1 MTELIDIQVKNLRDV
16 IFFSNGN
23 PESAQTWS
31 NVPKCFVDTLRR
43 KGIKVHP
50 VALTNERL
58 QDVYDSFFRRVLKVL
73 TFWYD
78 EPRYYAYTWLHKWLA
93 EKRIKKAVA
102 TYPQA
107 DYCFFINYAFCNK
120 FSGIPSLLL
129 SDWTNVINLQRHG
142 KSASRFQKRFCMQ
155 EREAVEHAEHVI
167 SIFPLCAEEMRQLY
181 PTANIHYLGG
191 NVINNLSG
199 DEPHPDEI
207 VGRKKAAKKILFIG
221 KPDRYKMSAIKVMEA
236 VGRMR
241 NDPRFMNLEL
251 DIVGIKAD
259 QLPQVPDFAHCHG
272 FLRKDNPAECK
283 EYYKLLKEA
292 KVIVNPTPKWAAY
305 SSIIEA
311 MYFCTPVVVSP
322 FDDFVNE
329 FGEEINFGSYNK
341 EFTAEEIAKNIERI
355 VVAENYED
363 ICRNAHDAVKDYTW
377 DRYVDKILALCEK

>member
-1 MTELIDIQVKNLRDV
+1 MPIREI
-16 IFFSNGN
+16 IFFAGGD

-31 NVPKCFVDTLRR
+31 NVPKCFIDGLRR
-43 KGIKVHP
+43 KGIVVHP
-50 VALTNERL
+50 VALTHQRWERL
-58 QDVYDSFFRRVLKVL
+58 YDNIIRKVLKVL
-73 TFWYD
+73 TLWYD
-78 EPRYYAYTWLHKWLA
+78 EPRYYAYTWLHKLLA

-102 TYPQA
+102 TFPQA

-120 FSGIPSLLL
+120 FSRIPSLLL

-221 KPDRYKMSAIKVMEA
+221 KPDRYKMSAIKVIEA

-241 NDPRFMNLEL
+241 NDTRFMNLEL
-251 DIVGIKAD
+251 DIVGIRAD
-259 QLPQVPDFAHCHG
+259 QLPQVPEFTHCHG

-292 KVIVNPTPKWAAY
+292 MVIVNPTPKWAAY

-341 EFTAEEIAKNIERI
+341 EFTAEGIAKNIERI

>member
-1 MTELIDIQVKNLRDV
+1 MPTHGCTSGWLK
-16 IFFSNGN
+16 S
-23 PESAQTWS
+23 ESRKPWQHIHRPTIVFLS
-31 NVPKCFVDTLRR
+31 ITLS
-43 KGIKVHP
+43 V
-50 VALTNERL
+50 TN
-58 QDVYDSFFRRVLKVL
+58 
-73 TFWYD
+73 
-78 EPRYYAYTWLHKWLA
+78 
-93 EKRIKKAVA
+93 
-102 TYPQA
+102 
-107 DYCFFINYAFCNK
+107 
-120 FSGIPSLLL
+120 PSLLL
-129 SDWTNVINLQRHG
+129 SDWTNIINLQRHG

-241 NDPRFMNLEL
+241 NDTRFMNLEL

-272 FLRKDNPAECK
+272 FLRKDNPVECK
-283 EYYKLLKEA
+283 EYYELLKEA

-341 EFTAEEIAKNIERI
+341 EFTAEGIAKNIERI
-355 VVAENYED
+355 VVAEN
-363 ICRNAHDAVKDYTW
+363 
-377 DRYVDKILALCEK
+377 

>member
-1 MTELIDIQVKNLRDV
+1 MPIREI
-16 IFFSNGN
+16 IFFAGGD

-31 NVPKCFVDTLRR
+31 NVPKCFIDGLRR
-43 KGIKVHP
+43 KGIVVHP
-50 VALTNERL
+50 VALTHQRWERL
-58 QDVYDSFFRRVLKVL
+58 YDNFIRKVLKVL
-73 TFWYD
+73 MLWYD
-78 EPRYYAYTWLHKWLA
+78 EPKYYGYTWLHKWIGNR
-93 EKRIKKAVA
+93 RIKKAVA
-102 TYPQA
+102 AYPQA
-107 DYCFFINYAFCNK
+107 DYCFFINYAFYNQ
-120 FSGIPSLLL
+120 FSAIPSLLL
-129 SDWTNVINLQRHG
+129 SDWTNAINLQRRG
-142 KSASRFQKRFCMQ
+142 KAVARFQKRFSLQ
-155 EREAVEHAEHVI
+155 EKEVVEHAEHVI

-221 KPDRYKMSAIKVMEA
+221 KPDRYKTSAIKVIEA

-241 NDPRFMNLEL
+241 NDTRFMNLEL
-251 DIVGIKAD
+251 DIVGIRAD

-272 FLRKDNPAECK
+272 FLRKDNPVECK
-283 EYYKLLKEA
+283 EYYELLKEA

-329 FGEEINFGSYNK
+329 FGEEISFGRYNK

-355 VVAENYED
+355 VVAENYDD